1 MFGPKISTTSGR
13 VRKARGACEQKTI
26 TCGKVRVC
34 VKEQPLYQ
42 KKKYDSFLT
51 NGFVPVHWGANLLRA
66 RRTTRQALAPVP
78 VPVPAQA
85 LVRVQET
92 DSCPRRAA
100 SRLSEYKPRLGGHA
114 CAAQRK
120 LRTALPSCPCC
131 SHPSRAESGSSRP
144 AVDPA
149 ATPQGLCSCHR
160 RVPRAPLSNTNG
172 LQGNPLNEALMFRL
186 ACTWL

>member
-1 MFGPKISTTSGR
+1 MGLFQYIGVQTCF
-13 VRKARGACEQKTI
+13 ARGA
-26 TCGKVRVC
+26 R
-34 VKEQPLYQ
+34 L
-42 KKKYDSFLT
+42 
-51 NGFVPVHWGANLLRA
+51 A
-66 RRTTRQALAPVP
+66 RPWRRSRSLA
-78 VPVPAQA
+78 AQA

-100 SRLSEYKPRLGGHA
+100 SRLSEYNPRLGGHA
-114 CAAQRK
+114 CAAQHK

-160 RVPRAPLSNTNG
+160 RVPRAPFKHKWATGQPFERGIDVSTCLY
-172 LQGNPLNEALMFRL
+172 L
-186 ACTWL
+186 AVSFPRPQYQSENIGTQPPAAHRCSRRPG